1 MGAARSGKM
10 VSMETKTDAVGL
22 IERLLAQ
29 VAGRFTAEDDAEQQ
43 WLIDRCSPEAA
54 RLVPR
59 LSVHALHLLDAVP
72 VEGSINVVGL
82 SRATGVPKGT
92 VSKQVRRLVVAGAL
106 ERHRLPDN
114 LKEVHLRLA
123 PVGAEI
129 RQAHR
134 SLHAEM
140 EEGLRAFL
148 HRYDE
153 ADLAVIARVLTDL
166 ERMPREGLRFRPD
179 LLD

>member
-1 MGAARSGKM
+1 
-10 VSMETKTDAVGL
+10 METKTDAVGR

-43 WLIDRCSPEAA
+43 WLIDQCSPEAA
-54 RLVPR
+54 RLVPQ
-59 LSVHALHLLDAVP
+59 LSVQALHLLDAVP
-72 VEGSINVVGL
+72 ADGSINVVGL
-82 SRATGVPKGT
+82 SRATDVPKGT
-92 VSKQVRRLVVAGAL
+92 VSKHVRRLVVAGAL

-129 RQAHR
+129 QQAHR
-134 SLHAEM
+134 SLHAQT

-148 HRYDE
+148 HRYSE
-153 ADLAVIARVLTDL
+153 ADLAVLARVLTDL
-166 ERMPREGLRFRPD
+166 ARMPREGLRFRPD